1 MFSEAELERLR
12 RFPREVSQEE
22 LVRFFTLTPADLG
35 FIQAHRGTGNRLGL
49 AVQLCTLPWLGYV
62 PDDVFAAPASAV
74 ARLAKQ
80 LNISHSGGRGYGVR
94 AQPRTDHL
102 RQIAA
107 YLGRRPVGEIELK
120 ELDEFLFAYVDL
132 DDS

>member
-35 FIQAHRGTGNRLGL
+35 SIQAHRGTGNRLGL

-62 PDDVFAAPASAV
+62 PDDVFAAPAAAA
-74 ARLAKQ
+74 ARLAEQ
-80 LNISHSGGRGYGVR
+80 LNISPSELRGYGVR
-94 AQPRTDHL
+94 EQTRTTIWV
-102 RQIAA
+102 RS
-107 YLGRRPVGEIELK
+107 RRTWAGVRS
-120 ELDEFLFAYVDL
+120 VR
-132 DDS
+132 SS